1 MKEMVFEMLLKMNR
15 ILSGENEPGLPI
27 KGEAWAKIQKI
38 VISDEDT
45 VVFIGGT
52 NVCVRKE

>member
-1 MKEMVFEMLLKMNR
+1 MGQDCPLKERHELKYR
-15 ILSGENEPGLPI
+15 
-27 KGEAWAKIQKI
+27 KI
-38 VISDEDT
+38 VISDEDI